1 MLAKAN
7 NLSVTMLVD
16 SGASVSI
23 LRKDVFDSLPS
34 SSRPSIEP
42 VRMNLLTATGQAS
55 AFIGKIMLD
64 IRLKNHIF
72 THEFLLAN
80 IKDEAILGMDFFMK
94 HNVDLLFSKSCMKI
108 KGDFIPCF
116 TNRGDPKC
124 CQISVAETVEIP
136 PQSEKIIKGQP
147 CGVIKYDFIGM
158 IESNK
163 SFVEKT
169 GLIIANAVVQQY
181 SNVVPIRVA
190 NFGMKAKTVYKNT
203 IAANFEPAIV

>member
-1 MLAKAN
+1 
-7 NLSVTMLVD
+7 
-16 SGASVSI
+16 
-23 LRKDVFDSLPS
+23 
-34 SSRPSIEP
+34 
-42 VRMNLLTATGQAS
+42 MNLLTATGQAS

>member
-7 NLSVTMLVD
+7 NLSVTKLVD

-23 LRKDVFDSLPS
+23 LRKDVFDLIT
-34 SSRPSIEP
+34 SSRASIEP

-55 AFIGKIMLD
+55 AFIGQIMLD
-64 IRLKNHIF
+64 IRLKKHIF
-72 THEFLLAN
+72 THEFVLAN

-108 KGDFIPCF
+108 KGYFNPCF

-124 CQISVAETVEIP
+124 CRISVAETVEIP

-147 CGVIKYDFIGM
+147 CGVIKYDSIGM
-158 IESNK
+158 IESNE
-163 SFVEKT
+163 SFVEKP
-169 GLIIANAVVQQY
+169 GFIIAVMNLF
-181 SNVVPIRVA
+181 IH
-190 NFGMKAKTVYKNT
+190 VY
-203 IAANFEPAIV
+203 